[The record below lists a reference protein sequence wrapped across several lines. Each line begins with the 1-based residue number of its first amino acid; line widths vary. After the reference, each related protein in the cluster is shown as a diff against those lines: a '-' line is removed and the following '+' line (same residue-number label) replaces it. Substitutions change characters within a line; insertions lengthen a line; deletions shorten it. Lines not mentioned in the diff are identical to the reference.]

1 MIGIFEL
8 DVGSQSRRIYQRET
22 FDQSKYQ
29 GGKDLYG
36 QSDVG
41 FLHASFRSPRC
52 GLRHR
57 RLWREEQN
65 AGRNISICKTCIPPE
80 VRKAEWR
87 IHIIGV
93 HDRPFRS
100 MVLTAASHFS
110 LKFFHSQWKRSIDS
124 FPLYTGRTH
133 RNTHTV
139 LQHYSLLTTHPSIN
153 FTQRNRR
160 SMVSTRNESNPLR
173 PSLLLGI
180 TILRSS
186 STAKTRTAILS
197 VSHSKFYHPHYSI
210 NELTT
215 TNNKP
220 HPTNPNQH
228 DLI

>member
-1 MIGIFEL
+1 M
-8 DVGSQSRRIYQRET
+8 
-22 FDQSKYQ
+22 
-29 GGKDLYG
+29 GKAMWDFFMLR
-36 QSDVG
+36 
-41 FLHASFRSPRC
+41 FRSPRC
-52 GLRHR
+52 GLRRR

-65 AGRNISICKTCIPPE
+65 AGRNISICKTCTPPE
-80 VRKAEWR
+80 VRKAEWI
-87 IHIIGV
+87 IHNIGV
-93 HDRPFRS
+93 HDIPFRS
-100 MVLTAASHFS
+100 IVLTAASHFS

-124 FPLYTGRTH
+124 FPLCTGRTH

-139 LQHYSLLTTHPSIN
+139 LQHYSVLTTHPSIN

-180 TILRSS
+180 DTLRSS
-186 STAKTRTAILS
+186 STAKTRTAILF
-197 VSHSKFYHPHYSI
+197 VSHSKFYHPHYPI